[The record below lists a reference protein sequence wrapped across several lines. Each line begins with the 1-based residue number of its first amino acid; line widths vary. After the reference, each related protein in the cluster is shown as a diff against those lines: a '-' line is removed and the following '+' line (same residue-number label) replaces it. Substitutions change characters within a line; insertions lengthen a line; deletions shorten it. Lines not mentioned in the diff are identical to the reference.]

1 MVTLGLGD
9 THQGSLRRLGGGIQ
23 GHMGHCRKNR
33 IPGSGEQPP
42 RLAPLC
48 PAVRSG
54 PCVTG
59 RVMSEDACLRLC
71 RGFGVRMV
79 VGFTERQLGP
89 KALQSQL

>member
-1 MVTLGLGD
+1 MAFKATWGTAGR
-9 THQGSLRRLGGGIQ
+9 TGSRVQ
-23 GHMGHCRKNR
+23 ENK
-33 IPGSGEQPP
+33 PP